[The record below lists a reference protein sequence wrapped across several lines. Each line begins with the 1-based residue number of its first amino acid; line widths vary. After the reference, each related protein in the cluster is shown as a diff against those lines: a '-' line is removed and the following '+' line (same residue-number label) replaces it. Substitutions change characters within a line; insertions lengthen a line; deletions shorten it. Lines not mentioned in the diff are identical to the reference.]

1 MTSATGGE
9 AIVSGLVAHG
19 VDTVFGLPGAQI
31 YGLFDAFQQAQLKVI
46 GARHEQAC
54 GYMAYGYARSTGRPG
69 VFSVVPGPGV
79 LNAGAALLT
88 AFGSNE
94 PVLCLT
100 GQVPTQFLG
109 KGRGHLHE
117 MPDQL
122 ATLRT
127 FVKWADRVEYPDI
140 APAMVSR
147 AFQEMLSG
155 RRGPVS
161 LEMPWDVFTQRA
173 EVGPA
178 KVFDPFPAPQPD
190 PDRIKAEA
198 AQIKAS
204 KNPMI
209 FVGSGSIDASEEI
222 LELAEMIDAPVVAF
236 RSGRGIVSNAHE
248 LGLTMAAAY
257 RLWPRTDLMI
267 GIGTRMEW
275 PASSFRWP
283 FQPQGL
289 KSIRIDID
297 PSEMRRLTP
306 DAAVVAD
313 ARSGTR
319 ALLAA
324 VSKAGYSKS
333 SGRRATIRDASAA
346 ALQEIQKV
354 QPQMAY
360 LNILREVLP
369 ANAIVTDELSQV
381 GFASWY
387 GFPIYEPRTFITSGY
402 QGTLGSG
409 FPTALGAKVANPD
422 RPVVA
427 ITGDGGFMFG
437 VQELATAV
445 QFNIGVVTLVFNNNA
460 YGNVRRDQRERFDGR
475 VVASDLVNPDF
486 VKRAESFGV
495 GATRVTSPEG
505 FRPALEKALAAGG
518 PYLKSHVTEQ
528 HLQTSVSAFVHP
540 EKPKPNLMVRSAHLR
555 ASRTMSMHRS
565 YFEPP

>member
-1 MTSATGGE
+1 MTSTSGGE
-9 AIVSGLVAHG
+9 AIVGGLVAHG

-54 GYMAYGYARSTGRPG
+54 GYMAYGYARSTGKPG

-100 GQVPTQFLG
+100 GQVPTEFLG

-122 ATLRT
+122 ATLRS
-127 FVKWADRVEYPDI
+127 FVKWADRIEYPGA
-140 APAMVSR
+140 APSLVSR

-155 RRGPVS
+155 RRGPAA

-173 EVGPA
+173 DVAAAQP
-178 KVFDPFPAPQPD
+178 FDLFPAPPPD
-190 PDRIKAEA
+190 TGRVEA
-198 AQIKAS
+198 AAALIAACKT
-204 KNPMI
+204 PMI
-209 FVGSGSIDASEEI
+209 FVGSGAIHAGDEI
-222 LELAEMIDAPVVAF
+222 LELAELIDAPVVAF

-267 GIGTRMEW
+267 GIGTRLELPTM
-275 PASSFRWP
+275 SRWP
-283 FQPQGL
+283 FRPEGL
-289 KSIRIDID
+289 KSVRIDID
-297 PSEMRRLTP
+297 PSEMRRFTP
-306 DAAVVAD
+306 DAAIVAD
-313 ARSGTR
+313 AQAGTR
-319 ALLAA
+319 ELLAA
-324 VSKAGYSKS
+324 VRKRGYSKT
-333 SGRRATIRDASAA
+333 SGRRAAIRDASAA
-346 ALQEIQKV
+346 ALKQIQSI

-360 LNILREVLP
+360 LDILREVLP
-369 ANAIVTDELSQV
+369 ADAIVTDELSQV

-387 GFPIYEPRTFITSGY
+387 GFPIYQPRTFITSGY
-402 QGTLGSG
+402 QGTLGAG
-409 FPTALGAKVANPD
+409 FPTALGAKVAHPD

-427 ITGDGGFMFG
+427 ISGDGGFMFG

-445 QFNIGVVTLVFNNNA
+445 QFNIAVVTLVFNNNA

-486 VKRAESFGV
+486 VRLAESFGV
-495 GATRVTSPEG
+495 GAARVTSPET
-505 FRPALEKALAAGG
+505 FRPALEKALAEGG
-518 PYLKSHVTEQ
+518 PYVIVIEVPKDSE
-528 HLQTSVSAFVHP
+528 VSPWTFIHP
-540 EKPKPNLMVRSAHLR
+540 AKP
-555 ASRTMSMHRS
+555 
-565 YFEPP
+565 

>member
-1 MTSATGGE
+1 MTSTSGGE
-9 AIVSGLVAHG
+9 AIVNGLVAHG

-31 YGLFDAFQQAQLKVI
+31 YGLFDAFHQAQLKVI

-54 GYMAYGYARSTGRPG
+54 GYMAYGYARASGRPG

-79 LNAGAALLT
+79 LNAGAAMLT

-100 GQVPTQFLG
+100 GQVPTPFLG

-127 FVKWADRVEYPDI
+127 FVKWAERIEYPDA

-155 RRGPVS
+155 RRGPVA
-161 LEMPWDVFTQRA
+161 LEMPWDIFTQRSQ
-173 EVGPA
+173 VGPS
-178 KVFDPFPAPQPD
+178 KPFDPFPPPQPD
-190 PDRIKAEA
+190 PDRIKSAVA
-198 AQIKAS
+198 LIKAS
-204 KNPMI
+204 KTPMI
-209 FVGSGSIDASEEI
+209 FVGSGAIHARDEI

-257 RLWPRTDLMI
+257 RLWPSTDLMI
-267 GIGTRMEW
+267 GIGTRLELPTM
-275 PASSFRWP
+275 SRWP
-283 FQPQGL
+283 FQPDGL

-297 PSEMRRLTP
+297 PSEMRRFTP
-306 DAAVVAD
+306 DTAVIAD
-313 ARSGTR
+313 AQAGTR
-319 ALLAA
+319 DLIAA
-324 VSKAGYSKS
+324 VSKAGYSKT
-333 SGRRATIRDASAA
+333 SGRRAAIREASVA
-346 ALQEIQKV
+346 ALQEIQQV

-369 ANAIVTDELSQV
+369 SNAIVTDELSQV

-409 FPTALGAKVANPD
+409 FPTALGAKVAHPD
-422 RPVVA
+422 RAVVA

-486 VKRAESFGV
+486 VKLAESFGV
-495 GATRVTSPEG
+495 GAARVTSPEG
-505 FRPALEKALAAGG
+505 FRPALEKALAHGG
-518 PYLKSHVTEQ
+518 PSLIVIEVPKDSE
-528 HLQTSVSAFVHP
+528 VSPWAFIHP
-540 EKPKPNLMVRSAHLR
+540 AKP
-555 ASRTMSMHRS
+555 
-565 YFEPP
+565 

>member
-1 MTSATGGE
+1 MTTLTGGE

-19 VDTVFGLPGAQI
+19 VDTVFGLPGAQV
-31 YGLFDAFQQAQLKVI
+31 YGLFDAFHQAQLKVI

-54 GYMAYGYARSTGRPG
+54 GYMAFGYARSSGRPG

-79 LNAGAALLT
+79 LNASAALLT
-88 AFGSNE
+88 AFGCNE
-94 PVLCLT
+94 PVLCVT

-127 FVKWADRVEYPDI
+127 YVKWAERIEYPGN
-140 APAMVSR
+140 APTIVAR
-147 AFQEMLSG
+147 AFQEMMSG
-155 RRGPVS
+155 RRGPASV
-161 LEMPWDVFTQRA
+161 EMPWDVFTQRA
-173 EVGPA
+173 DTAAAQMLEPL
-178 KVFDPFPAPQPD
+178 PAPQPD
-190 PDRIKAEA
+190 PDLIKQA
-198 AQIKAS
+198 ATLIKSS
-204 KNPMI
+204 KAPMI
-209 FVGSGSIDASEEI
+209 FVGSGAIEAGEEI

-257 RLWPRTDLMI
+257 KLWPTTDLMI
-267 GIGTRMEW
+267 AIGTRAEL
-275 PASSFRWP
+275 PASGFRWP
-283 FQPQGL
+283 YQPTGV

-297 PSEMRRLTP
+297 PAEMRRIIS
-306 DAAVVAD
+306 DAAIVAD
-313 ARSGTR
+313 AKAGT
-319 ALLAA
+319 ADLVTA
-324 VSKAGYSKS
+324 VKKAGYVRS
-333 SGRRATIRDASAA
+333 SDRREKIREATASAQA
-346 ALQEIQKV
+346 EIQRI

-360 LNILREVLP
+360 LKILRDVLP

-387 GFPIYEPRTFITSGY
+387 GFPVYQPRTFITSGY

-422 RPVVA
+422 KPVVA

-437 VQELATAV
+437 VQELSTAV

-486 VKRAESFGV
+486 VKLAESFGV
-495 GATRVTSPEG
+495 AAARVTAPDQ
-505 FRPALEKALAAGG
+505 FQAVLEKALNHNG
-518 PYLKSHVTEQ
+518 PSLIAVEVPRDSE
-528 HLQTSVSAFVHP
+528 VSPWAFIHP
-540 EKPKPNLMVRSAHLR
+540 PKP
-555 ASRTMSMHRS
+555 
-565 YFEPP
+565 

>member
-1 MTSATGGE
+1 MPVSSGGE

-31 YGLFDAFQQAQLKVI
+31 YGLFDAFHQAQLKVI

-54 GYMAYGYARSTGRPG
+54 GYMAFGYARSTGKPG

-79 LNAGAALLT
+79 LNASAALLT
-88 AFGSNE
+88 AFGANE

-100 GQVPTQFLG
+100 GQVPTDFLG

-127 FVKWADRVEYPDI
+127 FVKWADRIEYPAN
-140 APAMVSR
+140 APALVAR

-155 RRGPVS
+155 RRGPAS
-161 LEMPWDVFTQRA
+161 LEMPWDVFTQKV
-173 EVGPA
+173 EVGA
-178 KVFDPFPAPQPD
+178 AEIFDRFRAPRPG
-190 PDRIKAEA
+190 PDRVTSA
-198 AQIKAS
+198 AALIAAS
-204 KNPMI
+204 KSPMI
-209 FVGSGSIDASEEI
+209 FVGSGAIDAGDEI
-222 LELAEMIDAPVVAF
+222 LELAELIDAPVVAF

-257 RLWPRTDLMI
+257 RLWPQTDLMI
-267 GIGTRMEW
+267 GIGTRLEL
-275 PASSFRWP
+275 PAMTRWP
-283 FQPQGL
+283 FRPQGL

-297 PSEMRRLTP
+297 PVEMRRYAP

-313 ARSGTR
+313 AKAGTSE
-319 ALLAA
+319 LSAA
-324 VSKAGYSKS
+324 VRKTGYAKTR
-333 SGRRATIRDASAA
+333 GRRATIVEASAA
-346 ALQEIQKV
+346 ALQEIQKI

-369 ANAIVTDELSQV
+369 SNAIVTDELSQV

-387 GFPIYEPRTFITSGY
+387 GFPVYEPRTFISSGY

-409 FPTALGAKVANPD
+409 FPTALGAKVAHPD

-445 QFNIGVVTLVFNNNA
+445 QFNIGVVVLVFNNNS

-475 VVASDLVNPDF
+475 IVASDLVNPDF
-486 VKRAESFGV
+486 IKLAESFGV
-495 GATRVTSPEG
+495 GAARVTSSDH
-505 FRPALEKALAAGG
+505 FRRALKKALAHGG
-518 PYLKSHVTEQ
+518 PYLIDIEVPRDSE
-528 HLQTSVSAFVHP
+528 VSPWAFIHP
-540 EKPKPNLMVRSAHLR
+540 AKP
-555 ASRTMSMHRS
+555 
-565 YFEPP
+565 

>member
-1 MTSATGGE
+1 MTTLTGGE

-19 VDTVFGLPGAQI
+19 VDTVFGLPGAQV
-31 YGLFDAFQQAQLKVI
+31 YGLFDAFHQTQLKVI

-54 GYMAYGYARSTGRPG
+54 GYMAFGYARSSGRPG

-79 LNAGAALLT
+79 LNASAALLT
-88 AFGSNE
+88 AFGCNE
-94 PVLCLT
+94 PVLCVT

-127 FVKWADRVEYPDI
+127 YVKWADRIEYPGN
-140 APAMVSR
+140 APTVVAR
-147 AFQEMLSG
+147 AFQEMMSG
-155 RRGPVS
+155 RRGPASV
-161 LEMPWDVFTQRA
+161 EMPWDVFTQRA
-173 EVGPA
+173 DTMAAQVLGPL
-178 KVFDPFPAPQPD
+178 PAPQPD
-190 PDRIKAEA
+190 PDLIKRA
-198 AQIKAS
+198 AALIKAS
-204 KNPMI
+204 KAPMI
-209 FVGSGSIDASEEI
+209 FVGSGAIEAGEEI

-257 RLWPRTDLMI
+257 RLWPTTDLMI
-267 GIGTRMEW
+267 AIGTRAEL
-275 PASSFRWP
+275 PASGFRWP
-283 FQPQGL
+283 YQPKGL
-289 KSIRIDID
+289 RSIRIDID
-297 PSEMRRLTP
+297 PAEMRRIIS
-306 DAAVVAD
+306 DAAIVAD
-313 ARSGTR
+313 AKAGT
-319 ALLAA
+319 ADLVAA
-324 VSKAGYSKS
+324 VKKVGYARSR
-333 SGRRATIRDASAA
+333 GRRGDIREATAA
-346 ALQEIQKV
+346 AQAEIQRV

-387 GFPIYEPRTFITSGY
+387 GFPVYEPRTFITSGY

-422 RPVVA
+422 KPVVA

-437 VQELATAV
+437 VQELSTAV

-460 YGNVRRDQRERFDGR
+460 YGNVRRDQRQHFDGR

-486 VKRAESFGV
+486 VRLAESFGV
-495 GATRVTSPEG
+495 AAARVTAPEQ
-505 FRPALEKALAAGG
+505 FKAVLEKALAYGG
-518 PYLKSHVTEQ
+518 PYLV
-528 HLQTSVSAFVHP
+528 SVEVPRDSEVSPWAFIHP
-540 EKPKPNLMVRSAHLR
+540 PKP
-555 ASRTMSMHRS
+555 
-565 YFEPP
+565 

>member
-1 MTSATGGE
+1 MELPMTTMTGGE

-31 YGLFDAFQQAQLKVI
+31 YGLFDAFHQAQLKVI

-54 GYMAYGYARSTGRPG
+54 GYMAYGYARSSGKPG

-100 GQVPTQFLG
+100 GQVPTEFLG

-127 FVKWADRVEYPDI
+127 FVKWADRAEYPDV
-140 APAMVSR
+140 APTLVAR

-155 RRGPVS
+155 RRGPAA
-161 LEMPWDVFTQRA
+161 LEMPWDVFTQA
-173 EVGPA
+173 TDAAPVTPFA
-178 KVFDPFPAPQPD
+178 PFPAPRPD
-190 PDRIKAEA
+190 SDRIAKAA
-198 AQIKAS
+198 ALIKGA
-204 KNPMI
+204 KAPMI
-209 FVGSGSIDASEEI
+209 FVGSGAIHAREEV

-248 LGLTMAAAY
+248 LGVTMAAAY
-257 RLWPRTDLMI
+257 RLWPQTDLMI
-267 GIGTRMEW
+267 GIGTRMEL
-275 PASSFRWP
+275 PTMFRWP
-283 FQPQGL
+283 FRPDGL

-297 PSEMRRLTP
+297 PVETRRLVS
-306 DAAVVAD
+306 DVSVVAD
-313 ARSGTR
+313 SRAGT
-319 ALLAA
+319 ADLIAA
-324 VSKAGYSKS
+324 VSKAGTNKVK
-333 SGRRATIRDASAA
+333 GRRGVIREASAA
-346 ALQEIQKV
+346 SLQEIQQV

-369 ANAIVTDELSQV
+369 RDAIVTDELSQV

-387 GFPIYEPRTFITSGY
+387 GFPVYEPRTFITSGY

-422 RPVVA
+422 KPVVA

-460 YGNVRRDQRERFDGR
+460 YGNVRRDQRQRFDGR

-486 VKRAESFGV
+486 VKLAESFGV
-495 GATRVTSPEG
+495 GASKVTAPDQ
-505 FRPALEKALAAGG
+505 FRAALETGLAHGG
-518 PYLKSHVTEQ
+518 PYLIDIEVPRDSEVTPW
-528 HLQTSVSAFVHP
+528 TFIHP
-540 EKPKPNLMVRSAHLR
+540 AKP
-555 ASRTMSMHRS
+555 
-565 YFEPP
+565 

>member
-1 MTSATGGE
+1 MTSLTGGE

-19 VDTVFGLPGAQI
+19 VDTVFGLPGAQV
-31 YGLFDAFQQAQLKVI
+31 YGLFDAFHQAQLKVI

-54 GYMAYGYARSTGRPG
+54 GYMAFGYARSSGRPG

-79 LNAGAALLT
+79 LNASAALLT
-88 AFGSNE
+88 AFGCNE
-94 PVLCLT
+94 PVLCVT
-100 GQVPTQFLG
+100 GQVPTSFLG

-127 FVKWADRVEYPDI
+127 YVKWAERIEYPAN
-140 APAMVSR
+140 APTVVAR
-147 AFQEMLSG
+147 AFQEMMSG
-155 RRGPVS
+155 RRGPASV
-161 LEMPWDVFTQRA
+161 EMPWDVFTQRA
-173 EVGPA
+173 DAAPA
-178 KVFDPFPAPQPD
+178 KVLEPLPAPQPD
-190 PDRIKAEA
+190 PDMIKQA
-198 AQIKAS
+198 AALIRTSKA
-204 KNPMI
+204 PMI
-209 FVGSGSIDASEEI
+209 FVGSGAIKAGEEI

-257 RLWPRTDLMI
+257 RLWPNTDLMI
-267 GIGTRMEW
+267 GIGTRLELPTM
-275 PASSFRWP
+275 SRWP
-283 FQPQGL
+283 YRPAGL
-289 KSIRIDID
+289 KCIRIDID
-297 PSEMRRLTP
+297 PVEMRRFSSDT
-306 DAAVVAD
+306 AIVAD
-313 ARSGTR
+313 ARAATR
-319 ALLAA
+319 DLAA
-324 VSKAGYSKS
+324 AVGKAGYSKT
-333 SGRRATIRDASAA
+333 SGRRGTIREATAA
-346 ALQEIQKV
+346 AQAEIQRV

-387 GFPIYEPRTFITSGY
+387 GFPVYQPRTFITSGY

-422 RPVVA
+422 KPVVA

-460 YGNVRRDQRERFDGR
+460 YGNVRRDQRQHFDGR

-486 VKRAESFGV
+486 VKLAESFGV
-495 GATRVTSPEG
+495 TAARVTAPEQ
-505 FRPALEKALAAGG
+505 FKAAMEKALGHGG
-518 PYLKSHVTEQ
+518 PVLI
-528 HLQTSVSAFVHP
+528 SVEVPRDSEVSPWAFIHP
-540 EKPKPNLMVRSAHLR
+540 PKP
-555 ASRTMSMHRS
+555 
-565 YFEPP
+565 

>member
-1 MTSATGGE
+1 MTLSSGGE

-54 GYMAYGYARSTGRPG
+54 GYMAFGYARSTGRVG

-88 AFGSNE
+88 AFGCNE

-100 GQVPTQFLG
+100 GQVPKAFLG

-127 FVKWADRVEYPDI
+127 FVKWADRIEYPGQ
-140 APAMVSR
+140 APLAVSR
-147 AFQEMLSG
+147 AFCEMLSG
-155 RRGPVS
+155 RKGPAS
-161 LEMPWDVFTQRA
+161 LEMPWDVFTERA
-173 EVGPA
+173 ETGPA
-178 KVFDPFPAPQPD
+178 KMFPLFPAPQPD
-190 PDRIKAEA
+190 PDRIKSA
-198 AQIKAS
+198 AVLIAAS
-204 KNPMI
+204 KTPMI
-209 FVGSGSIDASEEI
+209 FVGSGAIHARDEI
-222 LELAEMIDAPVVAF
+222 LELAELIDAPVVAF

-257 RLWPRTDLMI
+257 RLWPHTDLMI
-267 GIGTRMEW
+267 GIGTRLELPTMT
-275 PASSFRWP
+275 RWP
-283 FQPQGL
+283 YRPDGL
-289 KSIRIDID
+289 KCVRIDID
-297 PSEMRRLTP
+297 PAEMRRYPP
-306 DAAVVAD
+306 DAAVISD
-313 ARSGTR
+313 AQAGATE
-319 ALLAA
+319 LLAA
-324 VSKAGYSKS
+324 VRKRGYKKS
-333 SGRRATIRDASAA
+333 SGRRAAIREASAA
-346 ALQEIQKV
+346 ALKQIQEI

-409 FPTALGAKVANPD
+409 FPTALGAKVAHPD

-427 ITGDGGFMFG
+427 ITGDGGFMFA

-445 QFNIGVVTLVFNNNA
+445 QFNIAVIVLVFNNNA
-460 YGNVRRDQRERFDGR
+460 YGNVRRDQREHFDGR
-475 VVASDLVNPDF
+475 VVAADLVNPDF
-486 VKRAESFGV
+486 VKLAESFGLSAV
-495 GATRVTSPEG
+495 RVTSPEG
-505 FRPALEKALAAGG
+505 FRPALEKALADGG
-518 PYLKSHVTEQ
+518 PFLIDIEVPRDSE
-528 HLQTSVSAFVHP
+528 VSPWAFIHP
-540 EKPKPNLMVRSAHLR
+540 ARP
-555 ASRTMSMHRS
+555 
-565 YFEPP
+565 

>member
-1 MTSATGGE
+1 MTVSTGGE

-88 AFGSNE
+88 AFGANE

-100 GQVPTQFLG
+100 GQVPTEYLG

-127 FVKWADRVEYPDI
+127 FVKWADRIEYPDA
-140 APAMVSR
+140 APPLVSR
-147 AFQEMLSG
+147 AFQEMMSG
-155 RRGPVS
+155 RRGPVA

-173 EVGPA
+173 DVGAA
-178 KVFDPFPAPQPD
+178 KPLDPFPPPQPD
-190 PDRIKAEA
+190 TARVKSA
-198 AQIKAS
+198 AVLIGTS
-204 KNPMI
+204 KTPVI
-209 FVGSGSIDASEEI
+209 FVGSGAIHARDEI
-222 LELAEMIDAPVVAF
+222 LELAELIDAPVVAF

-257 RLWPRTDLMI
+257 RLWPQTDLMI
-267 GIGTRMEW
+267 GIGTRMEL
-275 PASSFRWP
+275 STMFRWP
-283 FQPQGL
+283 FRPDGI
-289 KSIRIDID
+289 KSVRIDID
-297 PSEMRRLTP
+297 PVEMRRFTP

-313 ARSGTR
+313 ARAGTTE
-319 ALLAA
+319 LLAA
-324 VSKAGYSKS
+324 VRKAGYTKTR
-333 SGRRATIRDASAA
+333 GRRAAIREASAA
-346 ALQEIQKV
+346 ALQQIQWV

-369 ANAIVTDELSQV
+369 PNAIVTDELSQV
-381 GFASWY
+381 GFTSWY
-387 GFPIYEPRTFITSGY
+387 GFPVYEPRTFITSGY

-409 FPTALGAKVANPD
+409 FPTALGAKVAHPD

-445 QFNIGVVTLVFNNNA
+445 QFNIGVVTLVFNNNS

-475 VVASDLVNPDF
+475 VVAADLVNPDF
-486 VKRAESFGV
+486 VKLAESFGV
-495 GATRVTSPEG
+495 GAARVTSPET
-505 FRPALEKALAAGG
+505 FRPALENALADGG
-518 PYLKSHVTEQ
+518 PYLIEVEVPKDSE
-528 HLQTSVSAFVHP
+528 TSPWTFIHP
-540 EKPKPNLMVRSAHLR
+540 AKP
-555 ASRTMSMHRS
+555 
-565 YFEPP
+565 

>member
-1 MTSATGGE
+1 MTVSSGGE
-9 AIVSGLVAHG
+9 AIVSGLIAHG

-100 GQVPTQFLG
+100 GQVPTPFLG

-127 FVKWADRVEYPDI
+127 FVKWADRIEYPDD
-140 APAMVSR
+140 APAKVSR

-173 EVGPA
+173 QVASSTP
-178 KVFDPFPAPQPD
+178 FDPFPAPQPD
-190 PDRIKAEA
+190 PDRIKAA
-198 AQIKAS
+198 AALISGS
-204 KNPMI
+204 KRPMI
-209 FVGSGSIDASEEI
+209 FVGSGAIGAREEI

-257 RLWPRTDLMI
+257 RLWPTTDLMI
-267 GIGTRMEW
+267 GIGTRLELATM
-275 PASSFRWP
+275 SRWP
-283 FQPQGL
+283 FRPEGL

-297 PSEMRRLTP
+297 PVEMRRLSH
-306 DAAVVAD
+306 DVAVVAD
-313 ARSGTR
+313 AQAATR
-319 ALLAA
+319 DLLAA
-324 VSKAGYSKS
+324 VRKRGYSKTKD
-333 SGRRATIRDASAA
+333 RRAAIREATAA
-346 ALQEIQKV
+346 AQNQIQAI

-360 LNILREVLP
+360 LDILRDVLP
-369 ANAIVTDELSQV
+369 DNAIVTDELSQV

-387 GFPIYEPRTFITSGY
+387 GFPVYRPRTFITSGY

-409 FPTALGAKVANPD
+409 FPTALGAKVAHPD
-422 RPVVA
+422 TTVVA
-427 ITGDGGFMFG
+427 ITGDGGFIFG

-445 QFNIGVVTLVFNNNA
+445 QFNIAVVTLVFNNNS
-460 YGNVRRDQRERFDGR
+460 YGNVRRDQIERFDGR

-486 VKRAESFGV
+486 VNLAESFGV
-495 GATRVTSPEG
+495 AAARVTSPDG
-505 FRPALEKALAAGG
+505 FHAPREKARAHGG
-518 PYLKSHVTEQ
+518 LYLIDIEVPTGAE
-528 HLQTSVSAFVHP
+528 
-540 EKPKPNLMVRSAHLR
+540 
-555 ASRTMSMHRS
+555 ASPWPFIHTAM
-565 YFEPP
+565 P

>member
-1 MTSATGGE
+1 MTTLTGGE

-19 VDTVFGLPGAQI
+19 VDTVFGLPGAQV
-31 YGLFDAFQQAQLKVI
+31 YGLFDAFHQAQLKVI

-54 GYMAYGYARSTGRPG
+54 GYMAFGYARSSGRPG

-79 LNAGAALLT
+79 LNASAALLT
-88 AFGSNE
+88 AFGCNE
-94 PVLCLT
+94 PVLCVT

-127 FVKWADRVEYPDI
+127 YVKWAERIEYPGH
-140 APAMVSR
+140 APTIVAR
-147 AFQEMLSG
+147 AFQEMMSG
-155 RRGPVS
+155 RRGPASV
-161 LEMPWDVFTQRA
+161 EMPWDVFTRRA
-173 EVGPA
+173 DTAAARMLEPLS
-178 KVFDPFPAPQPD
+178 APQPD
-190 PDRIKAEA
+190 PDLVTHA
-198 AQIKAS
+198 AGLIKAS
-204 KNPMI
+204 KAPMI
-209 FVGSGSIDASEEI
+209 FVGSGAIEAGEEI

-257 RLWPRTDLMI
+257 KLWPTTDLMI
-267 GIGTRMEW
+267 AIGTRAEL
-275 PASSFRWP
+275 PASGFRWP
-283 FQPQGL
+283 YQPTGL

-297 PSEMRRLTP
+297 PAEMRRLAA
-306 DAAVVAD
+306 DVAVVAD
-313 ARSGTR
+313 ARDGT
-319 ALLAA
+319 ADLVAA
-324 VSKAGYSKS
+324 VKKAGYARGR
-333 SGRRATIRDASAA
+333 GRREDIREATAA
-346 ALQEIQKV
+346 AQSEIQRI

-360 LNILREVLP
+360 LDILREVLP

-387 GFPIYEPRTFITSGY
+387 GFPVYEPRTFITSGY

-422 RPVVA
+422 KPVVA

-460 YGNVRRDQRERFDGR
+460 YGNVRRDQRQHFDGR

-486 VKRAESFGV
+486 VKLAESFGV
-495 GATRVTSPEG
+495 AAARVTAPDQ
-505 FRPALEKALAAGG
+505 FKAALEKALSHVG
-518 PYLKSHVTEQ
+518 PYLISVEVTRDSE
-528 HLQTSVSAFVHP
+528 VSPWAFIHP
-540 EKPKPNLMVRSAHLR
+540 PKP
-555 ASRTMSMHRS
+555 
-565 YFEPP
+565 

>member
-1 MTSATGGE
+1 MTSTSGGE
-9 AIVSGLVAHG
+9 AIVNGLVAHG

-31 YGLFDAFQQAQLKVI
+31 YGLFDAFHQAQLKVI

-54 GYMAYGYARSTGRPG
+54 GYMAFGYARSSGKPG

-79 LNAGAALLT
+79 LNASAALLT
-88 AFGSNE
+88 AFGCNE

-122 ATLRT
+122 ATLRS
-127 FVKWADRVEYPDI
+127 FIKWAERIEYPDN

-155 RRGPVS
+155 RRGPAS

-173 EVGPA
+173 QVAQA
-178 KVFDPFPAPQPD
+178 KPFDQLPAPQPD
-190 PDRIKAEA
+190 PDRIKAA
-198 AQIKAS
+198 ADLIAGSKA
-204 KNPMI
+204 PMI
-209 FVGSGSIDASEEI
+209 FVGSGAIDAREEI

-257 RLWPRTDLMI
+257 RLWPKTDLMI
-267 GIGTRMEW
+267 GIGSRMEL
-275 PASSFRWP
+275 PTMSRWP
-283 FQPQGL
+283 YQPPGL
-289 KSIRIDID
+289 KCVRIDID
-297 PSEMRRLTP
+297 PVEMRRWTA
-306 DAAVVAD
+306 DAAVIAD
-313 ARSGTR
+313 AK
-319 ALLAA
+319 AA
-324 VSKAGYSKS
+324 TADLVTAVRKAGYSKT
-333 SGRRATIRDASAA
+333 SGRRAAIREATAA
-346 ALQEIQKV
+346 AEQEIQRI

-360 LNILREVLP
+360 LKILREVLP
-369 ANAIVTDELSQV
+369 ANAIVTDELSQF

-387 GFPIYEPRTFITSGY
+387 GFPIYQPRTFITSGY

-422 RPVVA
+422 KPVVA

-445 QFNIGVVTLVFNNNA
+445 QFKIGVVTLVFNNNA
-460 YGNVRRDQRERFDGR
+460 YGNVRRDQQERFDGR

-486 VKRAESFGV
+486 VKLAESFGA
-495 GATRVTSPEG
+495 GAARVTSPDQ
-505 FRPALEKALAAGG
+505 FRPVLEKALADGG
-518 PYLKSHVTEQ
+518 PYVI
-528 HLQTSVSAFVHP
+528 SVEVPTGSEASPWAFIHP
-540 EKPKPNLMVRSAHLR
+540 AKNI
-555 ASRTMSMHRS
+555 
-565 YFEPP
+565 

>member
-1 MTSATGGE
+1 MTASTGGE

-69 VFSVVPGPGV
+69 IFSVVPGPGV

-88 AFGSNE
+88 AYGSNE

-100 GQVPTQFLG
+100 GQVPTAFLG

-127 FVKWADRVEYPDI
+127 FVKWADRIEYPDN
-140 APAMVSR
+140 APALVSR

-155 RRGPVS
+155 RRGPAA
-161 LEMPWDVFTQRA
+161 LEMPWDIFTLAA
-173 EVGPA
+173 ETGAA
-178 KVFDPFPAPQPD
+178 KPLNPFPAPLPD
-190 PDRIKAEA
+190 IERVKAA
-198 AQIKAS
+198 AALVADS
-204 KNPMI
+204 RTPMI
-209 FVGSGSIDASEEI
+209 FVGSGAIDAREEI
-222 LELAEMIDAPVVAF
+222 LELAELIDAPVVAF

-257 RLWPRTDLMI
+257 RLWPQTDLMI
-267 GIGTRMEW
+267 GIGTRLELPTM
-275 PASSFRWP
+275 SRWP
-283 FQPQGL
+283 FRPDGL
-289 KSIRIDID
+289 KSVRIDID
-297 PSEMRRLTP
+297 PSEMRRFTP
-306 DAAVVAD
+306 DVAVIAD
-313 ARSGTR
+313 ARAGTSE
-319 ALLAA
+319 LLAA
-324 VSKAGYSKS
+324 VRKAGYKRI
-333 SGRRATIRDASAA
+333 SGRRAAIRDASAA
-346 ALQEIQKV
+346 ALQDIQRV

-369 ANAIVTDELSQV
+369 HDAIVTDELSQV

-387 GFPIYEPRTFITSGY
+387 GFPVYQPRTFITSGY

-486 VKRAESFGV
+486 VKLAESFGV
-495 GATRVTSPEG
+495 GAARVASPES
-505 FRPALEKALAAGG
+505 FRPALEKALAHGG
-518 PYLKSHVTEQ
+518 PYLIDVEVPKDSET
-528 HLQTSVSAFVHP
+528 TPWTFIHP
-540 EKPKPNLMVRSAHLR
+540 AKP
-555 ASRTMSMHRS
+555 
-565 YFEPP
+565 

>member
-1 MTSATGGE
+1 MTSMTGGE

-19 VDTVFGLPGAQI
+19 IDTVFGLPGAQV
-31 YGLFDAFQQAQLKVI
+31 YGLFDAFHQAQLKVI

-54 GYMAYGYARSTGRPG
+54 GYMAYGYARSSGRPG

-100 GQVPTQFLG
+100 GQVPMAFLG

-122 ATLRT
+122 ATLKT
-127 FVKWADRVEYPDI
+127 FVKWADRIEYPAA
-140 APAMVSR
+140 APTAVAR

-155 RRGPVS
+155 RNGPVA

-173 EVGPA
+173 ETGAA
-178 KVFDPFPAPQPD
+178 KMFDPFPAPEPD
-190 PDRIKAEA
+190 ADLIKKAVA
-198 AQIKAS
+198 LVAAS
-204 KNPMI
+204 KAPMI
-209 FVGSGSIDASEEI
+209 FVGSGAINAREEI
-222 LELAEMIDAPVVAF
+222 LELAEMIEAPVVAF

-257 RLWPRTDLMI
+257 KLWPQIDLMI
-267 GIGTRMEW
+267 GIGTRMEL

-297 PSEMRRLTP
+297 PAEMRRLAADVGVVS
-306 DAAVVAD
+306 DAKA
-313 ARSGTR
+313 GTR
-319 ALLAA
+319 ELLAA
-324 VSKAGYSKS
+324 VAKAGYRRTA
-333 SGRRATIRDASAA
+333 GRRAAIREASAA
-346 ALQEIQKV
+346 ALKDIQQV

-369 ANAIVTDELSQV
+369 HNAIVTDELSQV

-387 GFPIYEPRTFITSGY
+387 GFPVYEPRTFITSGY

-409 FPTALGAKVANPD
+409 FPTALGAKVANPSK
-422 RPVVA
+422 PVVA
-427 ITGDGGFMFG
+427 ITGDGGFMFA
-437 VQELATAV
+437 VAELSTAV

-460 YGNVRRDQRERFDGR
+460 YGNVRRDQRQRFDGR

-486 VKRAESFGV
+486 VKLAESFGV
-495 GATRVTSPEG
+495 AASRVTSPDH
-505 FRPALEKALAAGG
+505 FRPALETALAHGG
-518 PYLKSHVTEQ
+518 PYLIAIEVPKDSET
-528 HLQTSVSAFVHP
+528 TPWTFIHP
-540 EKPKPNLMVRSAHLR
+540 ARP
-555 ASRTMSMHRS
+555 
-565 YFEPP
+565 

>member
-1 MTSATGGE
+1 MTSTSGGE
-9 AIVSGLVAHG
+9 AIVNGLVAHG

-31 YGLFDAFQQAQLKVI
+31 YGLFDAFHQAQLKVI

-54 GYMAYGYARSTGRPG
+54 GYMAYGYARSSGRPG

-88 AFGSNE
+88 AYGANE

-100 GQVPTQFLG
+100 GQVPSAYLG

-127 FVKWADRVEYPDI
+127 FVKWAERIEYPDA
-140 APAMVSR
+140 APTLVSR

-155 RRGPVS
+155 RRGPVA

-173 EVGPA
+173 QVGPS
-178 KVFDPFPAPQPD
+178 KPLDLFPAPQPD
-190 PDRIKAEA
+190 PDRIKAA
-198 AQIKAS
+198 AALIAAS
-204 KNPMI
+204 KTPMI
-209 FVGSGSIDASEEI
+209 FVGGGAIHARDEI
-222 LELAEMIDAPVVAF
+222 LELAELIDAPVVAF

-257 RLWPRTDLMI
+257 KLWPQIDLMI
-267 GIGTRMEW
+267 GIGSRLEMTTT
-275 PASSFRWP
+275 FRWP
-283 FQPQGL
+283 FQPEGL

-297 PSEMRRLTP
+297 PAEMRRLTVNAP
-306 DAAVVAD
+306 VVAD
-313 ARSGTR
+313 AQAGTR
-319 ALLAA
+319 ELLDA
-324 VSKAGYSKS
+324 VRRQGYTKS
-333 SGRRATIRDASAA
+333 SGRRAAIREVSAA
-346 ALQEIQKV
+346 ALREIQSV

-369 ANAIVTDELSQV
+369 PNAIVTDEVSQV
-381 GFASWY
+381 GFTSWY

-445 QFNIGVVTLVFNNNA
+445 QFNIDVVTLVFNNNA
-460 YGNVRRDQRERFDGR
+460 YGNVRRDQREQFGGR

-486 VKRAESFGV
+486 VKLAESFGV
-495 GATRVTSPEG
+495 KAWRVTSSDH
-505 FRPALEKALAAGG
+505 FRPALEQALAHRG
-518 PYLKSHVTEQ
+518 PTLIAIEVPTDSEASPWK
-528 HLQTSVSAFVHP
+528 FIHP
-540 EKPKPNLMVRSAHLR
+540 GMP
-555 ASRTMSMHRS
+555 
-565 YFEPP
+565 

>member
-1 MTSATGGE
+1 MTSTSGGE
-9 AIVSGLVAHG
+9 AIVNGLVAHG

-31 YGLFDAFQQAQLKVI
+31 YGLFDAFHQAQLKVI

-54 GYMAYGYARSTGRPG
+54 GYMAFGYARSSGKPG

-79 LNAGAALLT
+79 LNASAAMLT
-88 AFGSNE
+88 AFGCNE

-122 ATLRT
+122 ATLKT
-127 FVKWADRVEYPDI
+127 FVKWADRIEYPDV
-140 APAMVSR
+140 APTMVSR

-178 KVFDPFPAPQPD
+178 KPFDLFPAPKPD
-190 PDRIKAEA
+190 PDRIKAA
-198 AQIKAS
+198 AVLIKGS
-204 KNPMI
+204 KHPMI
-209 FVGSGSIDASEEI
+209 FVGSGAIHARDEI
-222 LELAEMIDAPVVAF
+222 LELAEIIDAPVVAF

-248 LGLTMAAAY
+248 LGLTMASAY
-257 RLWPRTDLMI
+257 KLWPTTDLMI
-267 GIGTRMEW
+267 GIGTRMEL
-275 PASSFRWP
+275 PESGFRWP
-283 FQPQGL
+283 YKPQGL
-289 KSIRIDID
+289 KSVRIDID
-297 PSEMRRLTP
+297 PVEMRRFTP
-306 DAAVVAD
+306 DAPVIAD
-313 ARSGTR
+313 AQAGT
-319 ALLAA
+319 AELVAA
-324 VSKAGYSKS
+324 VKKSGFSKS
-333 SGRRATIRDASAA
+333 SGRRATIREAIAA
-346 ALQEIQKV
+346 TQQEIQKI

-387 GFPIYEPRTFITSGY
+387 GFPVYEPRTFISSGY

-427 ITGDGGFMFG
+427 ITGDGGFMFA

-445 QFNIGVVTLVFNNNA
+445 QFGIGVVTLIFNNNA
-460 YGNVRRDQRERFDGR
+460 YGNVRRDQRQRFDGR

-486 VKRAESFGV
+486 VKLAESFGV
-495 GATRVTSPEG
+495 GAARVTSPDH
-505 FRPALEKALAAGG
+505 FRAALEKALADGG
-518 PYLKSHVTEQ
+518 PYVIAIEVPTDSEVTPW
-528 HLQTSVSAFVHP
+528 TFIHP
-540 EKPKPNLMVRSAHLR
+540 AKNN
-555 ASRTMSMHRS
+555 
-565 YFEPP
+565 

>member
-1 MTSATGGE
+1 MTSTSGGE

-31 YGLFDAFQQAQLKVI
+31 YGLFDAFHQAQLKVI

-54 GYMAYGYARSTGRPG
+54 GYMAFGYARSSGRPG

-88 AFGSNE
+88 AFGANE

-100 GQVPTQFLG
+100 GQVPTAFLG

-127 FVKWADRVEYPDI
+127 FLKWAERIEYPDA

-173 EVGPA
+173 DVAPS
-178 KVFDPFPAPQPD
+178 KPFDLFPAPRPD
-190 PDRIKAEA
+190 TERVKAA
-198 AQIKAS
+198 AALIADS
-204 KNPMI
+204 KTPMI
-209 FVGSGSIDASEEI
+209 FVGSGAIHARDEI
-222 LELAEMIDAPVVAF
+222 LELAELIDAPVVAF

-257 RLWPRTDLMI
+257 KLWPHTDLMI
-267 GIGTRMEW
+267 GIGTRLELPTM
-275 PASSFRWP
+275 SRWP
-283 FQPQGL
+283 YRPDGL
-289 KSIRIDID
+289 KSVRIDID
-297 PSEMRRLTP
+297 PVEMRRFIS
-306 DAAVVAD
+306 DAAIVAD
-313 ARSGTR
+313 AQAGTR
-319 ALLAA
+319 ELLAA
-324 VSKAGYSKS
+324 VRKAGYKKTN
-333 SGRRATIRDASAA
+333 GRRAAIRDATAA
-346 ALQEIQKV
+346 AQQEIQRI
-354 QPQMAY
+354 QPQMSY
-360 LNILREVLP
+360 LKILREVLP
-369 ANAIVTDELSQV
+369 SNAIVTDELSQV

-387 GFPIYEPRTFITSGY
+387 GFPVYEPRTFISSGY
-402 QGTLGSG
+402 QGTLGAG

-437 VQELATAV
+437 VQELSTAV
-445 QFNIGVVTLVFNNNA
+445 QYKIGVVTLVFNNNA
-460 YGNVRRDQRERFDGR
+460 YGNVRRDQHERFAGR
-475 VVASDLVNPDF
+475 VVAADLVNPDF
-486 VKRAESFGV
+486 VKLAESFGA
-495 GATRVTSPEG
+495 GAARVTSPEG
-505 FRPALEKALAAGG
+505 FRPALEKALADGG
-518 PYLKSHVTEQ
+518 PYVI
-528 HLQTSVSAFVHP
+528 SVEVPTGSETNPWAFIHP
-540 EKPKPNLMVRSAHLR
+540 PKP
-555 ASRTMSMHRS
+555 
-565 YFEPP
+565 

>member
-1 MTSATGGE
+1 MTATSGGE
-9 AIVSGLVAHG
+9 AIVNGLVAHG

-31 YGLFDAFQQAQLKVI
+31 YGLFDAFHQAQLKVI

-54 GYMAYGYARSTGRPG
+54 GYMAFGYARSSGKPG

-79 LNAGAALLT
+79 LNAGAAMLT
-88 AFGSNE
+88 AYGSNE

-100 GQVPTQFLG
+100 GQVPTDFLG

-122 ATLRT
+122 ATLRS
-127 FVKWADRVEYPDI
+127 FVKWADRIEYPDS

-147 AFQEMLSG
+147 AFQEMMSG
-155 RRGPVS
+155 RRGPVA

-173 EVGPA
+173 AVTSAQPFE
-178 KVFDPFPAPQPD
+178 PFPAPQPD
-190 PDRIKAEA
+190 PDRIKAA
-198 AQIKAS
+198 AALVAGSKA
-204 KNPMI
+204 PMI
-209 FVGSGSIDASEEI
+209 FVGGGAMHAPEEI
-222 LELAEMIDAPVVAF
+222 LELAELIDAPVVAF

-257 RLWPRTDLMI
+257 KLWPHTDLMI
-267 GIGTRMEW
+267 GIGTRMEL
-275 PASSFRWP
+275 PASGFRWP
-283 FQPQGL
+283 FQPDGL

-306 DAAVVAD
+306 NVAVVAD
-313 ARSGTR
+313 ARAGTR
-319 ALLAA
+319 ELIAA
-324 VSKAGYSKS
+324 VSRQGYSKT
-333 SGRRATIRDASAA
+333 SGRRATIREATAA
-346 ALQEIQKV
+346 AQQEIQQV

-360 LNILREVLP
+360 LNILRDVLP

-387 GFPIYEPRTFITSGY
+387 GFPVYEPRTFITSGY

-445 QFNIGVVTLVFNNNA
+445 QFKIGVVTLVFNNNA

-486 VKRAESFGV
+486 VKLAESFGV
-495 GATRVTSPEG
+495 RAARVTSPDH
-505 FRPALEKALAAGG
+505 FRLALEKALADGG
-518 PYLKSHVTEQ
+518 PYLIDIEVPTDSE
-528 HLQTSVSAFVHP
+528 VSPWKFIHP
-540 EKPKPNLMVRSAHLR
+540 AKP
-555 ASRTMSMHRS
+555 
-565 YFEPP
+565 